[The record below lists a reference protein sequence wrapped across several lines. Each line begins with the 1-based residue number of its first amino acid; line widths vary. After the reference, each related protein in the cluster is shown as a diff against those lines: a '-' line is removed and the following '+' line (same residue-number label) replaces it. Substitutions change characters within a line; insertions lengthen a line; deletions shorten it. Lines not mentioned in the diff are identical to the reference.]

1 MEQAWSLRLHLQTPC
16 RDLTTIELDFI
27 TKRVIPSRNK
37 TLNFISRL
45 LQPDR
50 ERERKSKRERS
61 IRLHLYTSPANI
73 FLPIKFYRSSF
84 IAGIVDES
92 KFLSHSYLILQS
104 FNNCKIL
111 SEEDKRKKKVRNS
124 RERRY
129 MRDNTHP
136 SSS

>member
-1 MEQAWSLRLHLQTPC
+1 MEQAWSPRLHLQTPC

-45 LQPDR
+45 LQPDRER

-124 RERRY
+124 REKIYAR
-129 MRDNTHP
+129 
-136 SSS
+136 